1 MKKILGLLF
10 NTTILPIVRKVNT
23 KISQN
28 ITKFEI
34 SDMHIKNASLITTR
48 EELLRIL
55 PKNGVVGELGVDEG
69 DFSNLILTINKP
81 KKLHLIDF
89 WGSKRYN
96 QSKRIKV
103 ENRFKKEVENKI
115 VEINLGL
122 STEVVDDFKDNYFDW
137 IYIDTSHSY
146 ETTIQE
152 LTLYRN
158 KVKVDGVIAGHDYIL
173 GNWNGLVRYGVI
185 EAVNE
190 FCVKYN
196 WEIIY
201 LTTELNNNPSFAIR
215 KITDDNTKFS

>member
-28 ITKFEI
+28 IPKFEI

-89 WGSKRYN
+89 WGK
-96 QSKRIKV
+96 
-103 ENRFKKEVENKI
+103 
-115 VEINLGL
+115 
-122 STEVVDDFKDNYFDW
+122 
-137 IYIDTSHSY
+137 
-146 ETTIQE
+146 
-152 LTLYRN
+152 
-158 KVKVDGVIAGHDYIL
+158 
-173 GNWNGLVRYGVI
+173 
-185 EAVNE
+185 
-190 FCVKYN
+190 
-196 WEIIY
+196 
-201 LTTELNNNPSFAIR
+201 
-215 KITDDNTKFS
+215 